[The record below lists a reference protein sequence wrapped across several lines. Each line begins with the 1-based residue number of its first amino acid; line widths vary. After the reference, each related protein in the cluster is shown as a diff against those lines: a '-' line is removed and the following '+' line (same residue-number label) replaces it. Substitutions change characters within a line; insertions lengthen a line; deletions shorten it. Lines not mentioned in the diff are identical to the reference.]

1 MLPLCFHLDLFLHQ
15 KELLYVIFHHY
26 LYTMFDLKFYQN
38 EELLALNKD
47 GFVGKP
53 LSDDL
58 WNAKNQI
65 WYGQM
70 SDGDYIVGFFNKEDN
85 EYDRTL
91 DFSEIGIEGKVKV
104 RDLWKHQDEG
114 EAETSLSYKIP
125 GRSCKI
131 VRLTKS
137 E

>member
-1 MLPLCFHLDLFLHQ
+1 MQ
-15 KELLYVIFHHY
+15 KSNMVRTDVRRRLYRR
-26 LYTMFDLKFYQN
+26 
-38 EELLALNKD
+38 
-47 GFVGKP
+47 
-53 LSDDL
+53 
-58 WNAKNQI
+58 
-65 WYGQM
+65 
-70 SDGDYIVGFFNKEDN
+70 FFNKEDN

-114 EAETSLSYKIP
+114 EAEASLSYKIP

>member
-1 MLPLCFHLDLFLHQ
+1 MNM
-15 KELLYVIFHHY
+15 
-26 LYTMFDLKFYQN
+26 T
-38 EELLALNKD
+38 
-47 GFVGKP
+47 
-53 LSDDL
+53 
-58 WNAKNQI
+58 
-65 WYGQM
+65 
-70 SDGDYIVGFFNKEDN
+70 
-85 EYDRTL
+85 RTL

>member
-1 MLPLCFHLDLFLHQ
+1 MDPDFVQLNTLASDAEREFHISMLLVSGSPIGITDQ
-15 KELLYVIFHHY
+15 YNTIVSG
-26 LYTMFDLKFYQN
+26 DLKFYQN

-65 WYGQM
+65 WYGQ
-70 SDGDYIVGFFNKEDN
+70 DN

-114 EAETSLSYKIP
+114 EAEASLSYKIP

>member
-1 MLPLCFHLDLFLHQ
+1 M
-15 KELLYVIFHHY
+15 
-26 LYTMFDLKFYQN
+26 
-38 EELLALNKD
+38 LALNKD

-114 EAETSLSYKIP
+114 EAEASLSYKIP